1 MNSSPEPRVLRGPL
15 RAKKVV
21 APVIDPV
28 EGLLYTLD
36 GRPVS
41 AEVKAAKDAGFAK
54 GWDQGWADGF
64 ERGRSEG
71 QRQAYEEFRS
81 LLLPALDSLDA
92 AARQLGEA
100 DRVVLDEL
108 SSVAVDLVYE
118 LVEALLGRELALAEA
133 PVVDAVRRALAFAPN
148 RGRIIARVNPQDAD
162 LIGAVD
168 DLAPGREVELLGDPT
183 VERGG
188 CILEVGPCRIDAQ
201 LGPALERARSVLS
214 QSRPSRSSEGR

>member
-1 MNSSPEPRVLRGPL
+1 MSSSPEPRVLRGPL
-15 RAKKVV
+15 RSTVTT
-21 APVIDPV
+21 PVIDPV

-54 GWDQGWADGF
+54 GWDKGWSEGF
-64 ERGRSEG
+64 ERGHGEG

-81 LLLPALDSLDA
+81 LLLPALDTVDA
-92 AARQLGEA
+92 AVRQLAEA
-100 DRVVLDEL
+100 DQLVLDEL
-108 SSVAVDLVYE
+108 SHLVVDLVYQ

-133 PVVDAVRRALAFAPN
+133 PVIDALRRALAFVPD
-148 RGRIIARVNPQDAD
+148 RGRIVARVNPHDAD

-168 DLAPGREVELLGDPT
+168 ELAPSREIELLADPT

-188 CILEVGPCRIDAQ
+188 CVLEVGACRVDAQ
-201 LGPALERARSVLS
+201 LGPALERARAVLS
-214 QSRPSRSSEGR
+214 QSRPSRTRGDG